1 MRTLSFRRKS
11 SKTETP
17 MMDVNI
23 VNTNI
28 IRLGAASVEGTSHVN
43 EDRVFQT
50 EDLRQIS
57 NKSIP
62 NAAAGGGGGAGDSGK
77 ISFVSVFDG
86 HGGGKCSLYL
96 SENLHLKIIANSN
109 FESFMN
115 AQSVLLDAFKS
126 CEDEWNEI
134 AEKNSEFSGSC
145 AIASLICGNDV
156 VIGHAGDCRAVARMG
171 KKTFQLTK
179 DHRPSD
185 PAEKA
190 RIYAAGGFIKN
201 GRVMGALA
209 PSRGFGDLDVKRKA
223 PSPDVIVSEPDITTL
238 RMDPSTKGNPSFI
251 VFATDG
257 IWDCMPPERACDV
270 VAKSL
275 AKYNDE
281 EAAATKLC
289 QVAAELNS
297 DDCSAIVVIFPSS
310 S

>member
-1 MRTLSFRRKS
+1 MRKLSFRRKS
-11 SKTETP
+11 SKTDVP
-17 MMDVNI
+17 MEVEGGIIIAKENI
-23 VNTNI
+23 L
-28 IRLGAASVEGTSHVN
+28 RLGAASVEGTSHAN
-43 EDRVFQT
+43 EDRVYQLS
-50 EDLRQIS
+50 DLRLIPSQI
-57 NKSIP
+57 P
-62 NAAAGGGGGAGDSGK
+62 VGFVDK

-86 HGGGKCSLYL
+86 HGGGKCSQYL
-96 SENLHLKIIANSN
+96 SENLYLKAITNPG
-109 FESFMN
+109 FESFSN
-115 AQSVLLDAFKS
+115 AQTVLLDAFKS
-126 CEDEWNEI
+126 CDDEWNEI
-134 AEKNSEFSGSC
+134 AEKNDEFSGSC
-145 AIASLICGNDV
+145 AIASLIWGQDV
-156 VIGHAGDCRAVARMG
+156 VIAHAGDCRAVARMG

-223 PSPDVIVSEPDITTL
+223 PSPDVVISEPDITTL
-238 RMDPSTKGNPSFI
+238 RMESSSKGNPSFI

-275 AKYNDE
+275 AKHNDE
-281 EAAATKLC
+281 EAAAAKLC

-297 DDCSAIVVIFPSS
+297 DDCSAVVVVFPV
-310 S
+310 

>member
-1 MRTLSFRRKS
+1 MMRKLSFRRKS
-11 SKTETP
+11 SKTDVP
-17 MMDVNI
+17 MEVDGGII
-23 VNTNI
+23 VQRENVL
-28 IRLGAASVEGTSHVN
+28 RLGAASVEGTSHEN
-43 EDRVFQT
+43 EDRVYQIA
-50 EDLRQIS
+50 DLRL
-57 NKSIP
+57 IP
-62 NAAAGGGGGAGDSGK
+62 SEAPLPWEERIA
-77 ISFVSVFDG
+77 FLSVFDG
-86 HGGGKCSLYL
+86 HGGGKCSSYL
-96 SENLHLKIIANSN
+96 SQNLHLKVLGHCKNINS
-109 FESFMN
+109 FAN
-115 AQSVLLDAFKS
+115 AQTVMLDAFKS
-126 CEDEWNEI
+126 CEDEWNII
-134 AEKNSEFSGSC
+134 AERDSEFSGSC
-145 AIASLICGNDV
+145 AIAALISGLDV

-223 PSPDVIVSEPDITTL
+223 PSPDVIISEPDITSL
-238 RMDPSTKGNPSFI
+238 RMDASTKGNPSFI

-281 EAAATKLC
+281 EAAAAKLC

-297 DDCSAIVVIFPSS
+297 DDCSAVVVLFPSI
-310 S
+310 

>member
-1 MRTLSFRRKS
+1 MKRLSFRRKS
-11 SKTETP
+11 SKTDNP
-17 MMDVNI
+17 MEVEGGALVAREN
-23 VNTNI
+23 VL
-28 IRLGAASVEGTSHVN
+28 RLGAASIEGTSHVN
-43 EDRVFQT
+43 EDRVYQVS
-50 EDLRQIS
+50 DLRF
-57 NKSIP
+57 IP
-62 NAAAGGGGGAGDSGK
+62 NQHPVKFSEK

-86 HGGGKCSLYL
+86 HGGSKCSQYL
-96 SENLHLKIIANSN
+96 TENMHLRLMGHSN
-109 FESFMN
+109 FESFLN
-115 AQSVLLDAFKS
+115 AQTILLDTFKA
-126 CEDEWNEI
+126 CEDEWNQFADPI
-134 AEKNSEFSGSC
+134 NEFSGSC
-145 AIASLICGNDV
+145 AIASMICGLDV
-156 VIGHAGDCRAVARMG
+156 VIAHAGDCRAVARMG

-185 PAEKA
+185 PMEKA

-223 PSPDVIVSEPDITTL
+223 PSPDVVISEPDITTL
-238 RMDPSTKGNPSFI
+238 RMEPSQKGYPSFI

-281 EAAATKLC
+281 EAAAAKLC

-297 DDCSAIVVIFPSS
+297 DDCSAIVVLFPTA
-310 S
+310 

>member
-1 MRTLSFRRKS
+1 MRKLSFRRKS
-11 SKTETP
+11 SKTDVP
-17 MMDVNI
+17 MEVEGGIIISKDNI
-23 VNTNI
+23 L
-28 IRLGAASVEGTSHVN
+28 RLGAASVEGTSHAN
-43 EDRVFQT
+43 EDRVFQID
-50 EDLRQIS
+50 DLRF
-57 NKSIP
+57 IP
-62 NAAAGGGGGAGDSGK
+62 NQAPVQYEEK
-77 ISFVSVFDG
+77 IAFVSVFDG
-86 HGGGKCSLYL
+86 HGGGKCSAYL
-96 SENLHLKIIANSN
+96 SENLHLKAIANRN
-109 FESFMN
+109 FESFNN
-115 AQSVLLDAFKS
+115 AQTVLLDAFKS
-126 CEDEWNEI
+126 CEDEWNEA
-134 AEKNSEFSGSC
+134 AEKVNEFSGSC
-145 AIASLICGNDV
+145 AIASLIWGLDV
-156 VIGHAGDCRAVARMG
+156 VIAHAGDCRAVARMG

-223 PSPDVIVSEPDITTL
+223 PSPDVIVSEPDITCL
-238 RMDPSTKGNPSFI
+238 RMEPSSKGSPSFI

-281 EAAATKLC
+281 EAAAAKLC

-297 DDCSAIVVIFPSS
+297 DDCSAVVVIFPNA
-310 S
+310 

>member
-1 MRTLSFRRKS
+1 MEVES
-11 SKTETP
+11 SGVVVQRDSTAL
-17 MMDVNI
+17 
-23 VNTNI
+23 
-28 IRLGAASVEGTSHVN
+28 RLGAASIEGTSHEN
-43 EDRVFQT
+43 EDRVFQIA
-50 EDLRQIS
+50 DLRTFPS
-57 NKSIP
+57 PTPLVS
-62 NAAAGGGGGAGDSGK
+62 DDK
-77 ISFVSVFDG
+77 IAFLSVFDG
-86 HGGGKCSLYL
+86 HGGSKCSTYL
-96 SENLHLKIIANSN
+96 SEALQQKVLLHCKN
-109 FESFMN
+109 FESLTN
-115 AQSVLLDAFKS
+115 AQTVLLDAFKS
-126 CEDEWNEI
+126 CEDEWNVI
-134 AEKNSEFSGSC
+134 AERDSEFSGSC
-145 AIASLICGNDV
+145 AIAALISGLDV
-156 VIGHAGDCRAVARMG
+156 VIAHAGDCRAVARMG

-223 PSPDVIVSEPDITTL
+223 PSPDVIISEPDITTL
-238 RMDPSTKGNPSFI
+238 RMDPSTKSMPSFI

-281 EAAATKLC
+281 EAAAAKLC

-297 DDCSAIVVIFPSS
+297 DDCSAVVVIFPTL
-310 S
+310 